1 MKVALGLV
9 LGLVVGG
16 VTLRLLLPTLAD
28 PVLQR
33 TNHRGAPIAT
43 AAGLV
48 VVLAVLGAEA
58 ALGVVEAA
66 GFDPLGGAVGRRL
79 VVLATVSFGLLGFID
94 DLLGA
99 GESGGFRGHLG
110 ALAHGRLTSGGVK
123 LFGGGALAL
132 AVMAAIQPGSV
143 GRILADGAL
152 VALAANLG
160 NLMDRAPGRCL
171 KVTALAFV
179 VLVAVTAADPSLVG
193 VALVVGAAL
202 ALAPAD
208 LGERVMLGDAGANV
222 VGAVLGIGVVL
233 TASPSVRNAVL
244 VAVVVLNGLSEKVS
258 YSRVIASTPP
268 LRAID
273 RLGRRP

>member
-1 MKVALGLV
+1 VKVALGLV

-16 VTLRLLLPTLAD
+16 VTLRLLLPTLAA

-79 VVLATVSFGLLGFID
+79 VVLATVGFGLLGFID

-123 LFGGGALAL
+123 LFGGAALAL

-233 TASPSVRNAVL
+233 TASPSVRNGVL

>member
-16 VTLRLLLPTLAD
+16 VTLRLLLPTLSD

-79 VVLATVSFGLLGFID
+79 VVLATVGFGLLGFID

>member
-16 VTLRLLLPTLAD
+16 VTLRLLLPTLAA

-79 VVLATVSFGLLGFID
+79 VVLATVGFGLLGFID

-123 LFGGGALAL
+123 LFGGAALAL

-233 TASPSVRNAVL
+233 TASPSVRNGVL

>member
-16 VTLRLLLPTLAD
+16 VTLRLLLPTLAA

-58 ALGVVEAA
+58 ALGVAEAA
-66 GFDPLGGAVGRRL
+66 GVDPLGGAVGRRL
-79 VVLATVSFGLLGFID
+79 VVLATVGFGLLGFID

-123 LFGGGALAL
+123 LFGGAALAL

-233 TASPSVRNAVL
+233 TASPSVRNGVL

>member
-16 VTLRLLLPTLAD
+16 VTLRLLLPTLAA

-79 VVLATVSFGLLGFID
+79 VVLATVGFGLLGFID

-123 LFGGGALAL
+123 LFGGAALAL

>member
-16 VTLRLLLPTLAD
+16 VTLRLLLPTLAA

-79 VVLATVSFGLLGFID
+79 VVLATVGFGLLGFID

>member
-1 MKVALGLV
+1 VTVALGLV

-16 VTLRLLLPTLAD
+16 IGLRLLAPTLGA

-48 VVLAVLGAEA
+48 VVLAVLVVEA
-58 ALGVVEAA
+58 GLGVVEAA
-66 GFDPLGGAVGRRL
+66 GFDPLGGAIGRRL
-79 VVLATVSFGLLGFID
+79 VVLATVGFGLLGFID

-110 ALAHGRLTSGGVK
+110 ALARGRLTSGGVK
-123 LFGGGALAL
+123 LFGGAALAL

-179 VLVAVTAADPSLVG
+179 ILVAVTAADPALVG

-202 ALAPAD
+202 ALTPAD

-233 TASPSVRNAVL
+233 TSSPSVRNVVL
-244 VAVVVLNGLSEKVS
+244 VVVVVLNGLSEKVS
-258 YSRVIASTPP
+258 YSRVIDATPP
-268 LRAID
+268 LRAVD

>member
-79 VVLATVSFGLLGFID
+79 VVLATVGFGLLGFID

-233 TASPSVRNAVL
+233 TASPSVRNGVL

>member
-48 VVLAVLGAEA
+48 VVLAALGAEA

-79 VVLATVSFGLLGFID
+79 VVLATVGFGLLGFID

>member
-16 VTLRLLLPTLAD
+16 VTLRLLLPTLAA

-66 GFDPLGGAVGRRL
+66 GFDPLGGAGGRRL
-79 VVLATVSFGLLGFID
+79 VVLATVGFGLLGFID

-233 TASPSVRNAVL
+233 TASPSVRNGVL

>member
-1 MKVALGLV
+1 VKLALGLA
-9 LGLVVGG
+9 LGLLAGG
-16 VTLRLLLPTLAD
+16 LTLRMLLPTLRA
-28 PVLQR
+28 PVLER

-58 ALGVVEAA
+58 GLGVVEAA
-66 GFDPLGGAVGRRL
+66 GFDPVGGAVGRRL
-79 VVLATVSFGLLGFID
+79 VVLATVGFGLLGFID

-110 ALAHGRLTSGGVK
+110 ALARGRLTSGGVK
-123 LFGGGALAL
+123 LFGGAALAL

-171 KVTALAFV
+171 KVTALAFA
-179 VLVAVTAADPSLVG
+179 VLVVASAADPSLVG

-244 VAVVVLNGLSEKVS
+244 VVVVVLNALSEKVS
-258 YSRVIASTPP
+258 YSRVIASTAP

>member
-16 VTLRLLLPTLAD
+16 VTLRLLLPTLAA

-79 VVLATVSFGLLGFID
+79 VVLATVGFGLLGFID

-233 TASPSVRNAVL
+233 TASPSVRNGVL

>member
-79 VVLATVSFGLLGFID
+79 VVLATVGFGLLGFID

>member
-1 MKVALGLV
+1 MKIALALLVGL
-9 LGLVVGG
+9 GAGG
-16 VTLRLLLPTLAD
+16 VSLGLLLPTLRA
-28 PVLQR
+28 PVLER

-43 AAGLV
+43 AAGLA
-48 VVLAVLGAEA
+48 VVLAVLGVEA
-58 ALGVVEAA
+58 VLGVLEAA
-66 GFDPLGGAVGRRL
+66 GLDPLGGAVGRRL
-79 VVLATVSFGLLGFID
+79 VVLATVGFGLLGLID

-110 ALAHGRLTSGGVK
+110 ALARGRLTSGGVK
-123 LFGGGALAL
+123 LFGGAALAV

-171 KVTALAFV
+171 KVTTAAFV
-179 VLVAVTAADPSLVG
+179 VLVAATAADPALIG

-202 ALAPAD
+202 AVLPAD

-233 TASPSVRNAVL
+233 TAEPGARNLVL
-244 VAVVVLNGLSEKVS
+244 VVVAVLNGLSEKVS
-258 YSRVIASTPP
+258 YSKVIAATPP
-268 LRAID
+268 LRALD
-273 RLGRRP
+273 DLGRRR

>member
-1 MKVALGLV
+1 VKVALGLV

-16 VTLRLLLPTLAD
+16 VTLRLLLPTLAA

-79 VVLATVSFGLLGFID
+79 VVLATVGFGLLGFID

-123 LFGGGALAL
+123 LFGGAALAL

>member
-79 VVLATVSFGLLGFID
+79 VVLATVGFGLLGFID

-123 LFGGGALAL
+123 LFGGAALAL

-233 TASPSVRNAVL
+233 TASPSVRNGVL